1 MNHLKTLI
9 GLLLLL
15 TYITVAEAQQLKPVQ
30 ETDYEHWYS
39 VKVLKASAHA
49 DWYEV
54 FKDYGNL
61 QDSLELHA
69 RHSQKIY
76 KIPISS
82 KREFY
87 EDCYV
92 YVKDQKVNVLHLNTG
107 TTQTFEGFTHF
118 DYSHDLEKLLLKPK
132 DPLKPLSYID
142 LSGQHSQAV
151 PALESYTLSP
161 NGKLLLGTQRF
172 TKKRRVLLF
181 DLQKLQQEP
190 KVLTEVEAK
199 VEELIWS
206 PDSKKL
212 AFRTA
217 KDSLN
222 HSKLYYYNKAGRN
235 LQVFNPDKIPG
246 FPKDQEL
253 CNGPNSQLQ
262 FIFSS
267 TGSNLYF
274 PSKLKVRR
282 EVVWDETVDLFRS
295 RDAYKLLH
303 TQYREDYLNYPLYH
317 VWNPKTNLYRTLSD
331 SIWSRTVLT
340 HNPDYVIRVKQHL
353 NEPPVKIEQ
362 DVALE
367 VLNIQTGN
375 VLKKVERLEYIT
387 SNLVVSPKGN
397 YVNYFKDLNWYT
409 LELKTGKELN
419 LSQLIEQPLYD
430 VDFNWT
436 GSPEA
441 YKIAGYSPDETLIYL
456 YDQYDLYQVH
466 LKTLEVKRLTS
477 GSAEKSSYRIVKQT
491 ITDAFERNYS
501 YDTAPIL
508 DLSEPQFLEVKGEAY
523 ESGYAWLVNGTITE
537 ITYGNTHCYNP
548 IIRNQQLLYLEE
560 DQDEP
565 PRLMFWEPKLKH
577 PQVLFQSNPH
587 YAEYTWGRAKLLKFE
602 NANEQPVAAALMYPF
617 EFDPSKKY
625 PMIVEVYEDKAGEI
639 NRYCNPGVAKTT
651 GFNSSHMRS
660 KGYFVLYPN
669 LKYSIDDVGVSANE
683 SLNAILDHSFQ
694 EQAID
699 TNRLGLIGY
708 SFGGY
713 ETNFIVTH
721 NNRFAAAVSG
731 GGFNDLIRRYT
742 TPKENGYPQFFQ
754 FENYQSRM
762 SKPYYAMKQAY
773 LRNSP
778 ILEVDNMYTPLL
790 LFAGKEDYH
799 VNSHQSESFYLAL
812 SRAEKEVSLL
822 LYPDEAH
829 HFVKSRARKDI
840 TRRVTDWF
848 EHYLKGK
855 PKPLWMQTDAY
866 AFKNGGE

>member
-1 MNHLKTLI
+1 M
-9 GLLLLL
+9 LLLCLN
-15 TYITVAEAQQLKPVQ
+15 TIAKAQQLKPVQ
-30 ETDYEHWYS
+30 ETDYERWYS

-54 FKDYGNL
+54 FKDYENR
-61 QDSLELHA
+61 QDSLMIRA
-69 RHSQKIY
+69 RHSQKTY
-76 KIPISS
+76 EIPLSS

-87 EDCYV
+87 KDCYV
-92 YVKDQKVNVLHLNTG
+92 YVKDQTVNVLHLNTG
-107 TTQTFEGFTHF
+107 TTQTYEGFTHF
-118 DYSHDLEKLLLKPK
+118 EYSDDLKKLLLKPK
-132 DPLKPLSYID
+132 DPLKPLTFVD
-142 LSGQHSQAV
+142 LDGRHTQALT
-151 PALESYTLSP
+151 ALESYTLSP
-161 NGKLLLGTQRF
+161 NGRLLVGVQHVNEI
-172 TKKRRVLLF
+172 RRVLLF
-181 DLQKLQQEP
+181 DLQKLQQKP
-190 KVLTEVEAK
+190 QVLTEVDTKA
-199 VEELIWS
+199 EELIWS
-206 PDSKKL
+206 PDSEKL
-212 AFRTA
+212 ALRTA
-217 KDSLN
+217 TDSLN
-222 HSKLYYYNKAGRN
+222 HSKLYYYETKVRN
-235 LQVFNPDKIPG
+235 LQVFDPGKISG
-246 FPKDQEL
+246 FPKGQEL

-262 FIFSS
+262 FIFAS

-274 PSKLKVRR
+274 PSKPKVRR
-282 EVVWDETVDLFRS
+282 KVVWDETVDLFRS

-317 VWNPKTNLYRTLSD
+317 VWNPRTGLYRTLSD

-340 HNPDYVIRVKQHL
+340 HNQDYVIRVKRHL
-353 NEPPVKIEQ
+353 HEPPVKIEQ

-367 VLNIQTGN
+367 FVNIQTGN
-375 VLKKVERLEYIT
+375 VLKTVEPLEYIT
-387 SNLVVSPKGN
+387 SNLMVSPKGN
-397 YVNYFKDLNWYT
+397 YINYFKDFNWYA
-409 LELKTGKELN
+409 LDLKTGKELN
-419 LSQLIEQPLYD
+419 LSQLIGQPLYD
-430 VDFNWT
+430 VDFDWT

-441 YKIAGYSPDETLIYL
+441 YEIAGYSPDETLIYL
-456 YDQYDLYQVH
+456 YDQYDLYQVD
-466 LKTLEVKRLTS
+466 LKTREVKRLTS
-477 GSAEKSSYRIVKQT
+477 GSAKKRSYRIVKQK
-491 ITDAFERNYS
+491 ITDPFQRNYS
-501 YDTAPIL
+501 YDTAPVL

-523 ESGYAWLVNGTITE
+523 ESGYALLVNGNLKE

-560 DQDEP
+560 DQDLP
-565 PRLMFWEPKLKH
+565 PRLMVWEPKLKH

-587 YAEYTWGRAKLLKFE
+587 YAEYTWGTAKLLKFE

-617 EFDPSKKY
+617 DYDPSKKY
-625 PMIVEVYEDKAGEI
+625 PMIVEVYEDKASEI

-669 LKYSIDDVGVSANE
+669 LKYRIDDVGVSANE

-721 NNRFAAAVSG
+721 NNRFTAAVSG

-742 TPKENGYPQFFQ
+742 SPNESGKPEFFQ

-778 ILEVDNMYTPLL
+778 ILEVDNMDTPLL

-799 VNSHQSESFYLAL
+799 VNWHESESFYLAL

-822 LYPDEAH
+822 LYPYEAH
-829 HFVKSRARKDI
+829 HFVKSKAREDI
-840 TRRVTDWF
+840 TKRVTDWF
-848 EHYLKGK
+848 EHYLKEK
-855 PKPLWMQTDAY
+855 PKPVWMQTNAY
-866 AFKNGGE
+866 AYKNKRE

>member
-1 MNHLKTLI
+1 M
-9 GLLLLL
+9 LLL
-15 TYITVAEAQQLKPVQ
+15 TFNTIAVAQQLKAVQ
-30 ETDYEHWYS
+30 EIDYKRWYS
-39 VKVLKASAHA
+39 IKVLKASADA

-54 FKDYGNL
+54 FKDYENL
-61 QDSLELHA
+61 QDSLVIRA
-69 RHSQKIY
+69 RHSQKTY
-76 KIPISS
+76 EIPLSS

-87 EDCYV
+87 EDSYV
-92 YVKDQKVNVLHLNTG
+92 YVKDQTVNVLHLNTG
-107 TTQTFEGFTHF
+107 TTQTYEGFTHF
-118 DYSHDLEKLLLKPK
+118 DYSDALQKLLLKPK
-132 DPLKPLSYID
+132 DPLKPLTYID
-142 LSGQHSQAV
+142 LDGQHTQAL
-151 PALESYTLSP
+151 PALETYTLSP
-161 NGKLLLGTQRF
+161 NGKLLVGTQRF

-181 DLQKLQQEP
+181 DLQKLQHKPQ
-190 KVLTEVEAK
+190 VLTEVEAK
-199 VEELIWS
+199 IEELIWS
-206 PDSKKL
+206 PDSEKL

-217 KDSLN
+217 TDSLN
-222 HSKLYYYNKAGRN
+222 HSKLYYYDTGGRN
-235 LQVFNPDKIPG
+235 LQVFDPDKKSG
-246 FPKDQEL
+246 FPKGQEL
-253 CNGPNSQLQ
+253 CNGPNSQLR

-267 TGSNLYF
+267 TGGNLYF
-274 PSKLKVRR
+274 PSKPKVQR

-295 RDAYKLLH
+295 RDAYKLLN

-317 VWNPKTNLYRTLSD
+317 VWNPKTGLYRTLSD
-331 SIWSRTVLT
+331 SIWSRTILT

-367 VLNIQTGN
+367 FLNIQTGE
-375 VLKKVERLEYIT
+375 VLKTLERLEYIT
-387 SNLVVSPKGN
+387 TNLMVSSKGS
-397 YVNYFKDLNWYT
+397 YVNYFKDFNWYA
-409 LELKTGKELN
+409 LDLKTGKELN
-419 LSQLIEQPLYD
+419 LSQLIGQPLYD
-430 VDFNWT
+430 VDFDWT

-441 YKIAGYSPDETLIYL
+441 YKIAGYSPDETLMYL
-456 YDQYDLYQVH
+456 YDRYDLYQVH
-466 LKTLEVKRLTS
+466 LKTREVKRLTS
-477 GSAEKSSYRIVKQT
+477 GSSKKRSYRIVKQT
-491 ITDAFERNYS
+491 ITDTFERNYS
-501 YDTAPIL
+501 YDTAPVL

-523 ESGYAWLVNGTITE
+523 ESGYAWLVNGTLKE

-548 IIRNQQLLYLEE
+548 IIRNQQLFYLYE
-560 DQDEP
+560 DQDVP
-565 PRLMFWEPKLKH
+565 PRLMVWEPKLEH
-577 PQVLFQSNPH
+577 PQELFQSNPH
-587 YAEYTWGRAKLLKFE
+587 YPEYTWGKAKLLKFE

-617 EFDPSKKY
+617 DFDPAKKY

-639 NRYCNPGVAKTT
+639 NRYCNPGTRKTT
-651 GFNSSHMRS
+651 GFNSSLMRS

-669 LKYSIDDVGVSANE
+669 LKYRIDDVGVSANE
-683 SLNAILDHSFQ
+683 SLNAILDCSFQ

-742 TPKENGYPQFFQ
+742 SPSESGKPEFFQ

-778 ILEVDNMYTPLL
+778 ILEVDNLDTPLL

-799 VNSHQSESFYLAL
+799 VNWHESESFYLAL
-812 SRAEKEVSLL
+812 SRIEKEAILL

-829 HFVKSRARKDI
+829 HFVKSKAREDI
-840 TRRVTDWF
+840 TKRVTDWF
-848 EHYLKGK
+848 NHYLKEN

-866 AFKNGGE
+866 AFKNEAD

>member
-1 MNHLKTLI
+1 MKHLKALI
-9 GLLLLL
+9 SLMLLLCLN
-15 TYITVAEAQQLKPVQ
+15 TVAKAQQLKPVQ
-30 ETDYEHWYS
+30 ETDYERWYS
-39 VKVLKASAHA
+39 VKVLKTSADA

-54 FKDYGNL
+54 FKDYENR
-61 QDSLELHA
+61 QDSLMIRA
-69 RHSQKIY
+69 RHSQKTY
-76 KIPISS
+76 EIPLSS

-87 EDCYV
+87 KDCYV
-92 YVKDQKVNVLHLNTG
+92 YVMDQTVNVLHLNTG
-107 TTQTFEGFTHF
+107 TTQTYEGSTHF
-118 DYSHDLEKLLLKPK
+118 EYSDDLEKLLLKPK
-132 DPLKPLSYID
+132 DPLKPLTYVD
-142 LSGQHSQAV
+142 LDGRHTQAL

-161 NGKLLLGTQRF
+161 NGKLMVGIQHVNEI
-172 TKKRRVLLF
+172 RRVLLF
-181 DLQKLQQEP
+181 DLQKPQQKP
-190 KVLTEVEAK
+190 LVLTEVDAK
-199 VEELIWS
+199 AEELIWS
-206 PDSKKL
+206 PDSEKL
-212 AFRTA
+212 ALRTA
-217 KDSLN
+217 TDYIN
-222 HSKLYYYNKAGRN
+222 HSKLYYYETKGRN
-235 LQVFNPDKIPG
+235 LQVFDPDKIPA

-262 FIFSS
+262 FIFAS

-295 RDAYKLLH
+295 RDTYKLLH

-317 VWNPKTNLYRTLSD
+317 VWNPKTGLYRTLSD
-331 SIWSRTVLT
+331 SIWSRTILT
-340 HNPDYVIRVKQHL
+340 HNQDYVIRVKQHL

-375 VLKKVERLEYIT
+375 VLKTVERLEYIT
-387 SNLVVSPKGN
+387 SNLMVSPKGN
-397 YVNYFKDLNWYT
+397 YINYFKDLNWYA
-409 LELKTGKELN
+409 LDLKTGKELN
-419 LSQLIEQPLYD
+419 LSQLIGQPLYD
-430 VDFNWT
+430 VDFDWT

-441 YKIAGYSPDETLIYL
+441 YKIAGYSPDETLMYL
-456 YDQYDLYQVH
+456 YDRYDLYQVH
-466 LKTLEVKRLTS
+466 LKTREVRRLTS
-477 GSAEKSSYRIVKQT
+477 GNAKKRSYRIVKQK
-491 ITDAFERNYS
+491 ITDPFQRNYS
-501 YDTAPIL
+501 YDTAPVL

-523 ESGYAWLVNGTITE
+523 ESGYALLVNGNLKE

-560 DQDEP
+560 DQDLP
-565 PRLMFWEPKLKH
+565 PRLMVWEPKLKH

-587 YAEYTWGRAKLLKFE
+587 YAEYTWGKAKLLKFE
-602 NANEQPVAAALMYPF
+602 NANEQPVVAALMYPF
-617 EFDPSKKY
+617 DYDPSKKY
-625 PMIVEVYEDKAGEI
+625 PMVVEVYEDKAGEI

-669 LKYSIDDVGVSANE
+669 LKYEIDNVGVSANE

-713 ETNFIVTH
+713 ETNFIMTH

-731 GGFNDLIRRYT
+731 GGFNDLIQRYT

-762 SKPYYAMKQAY
+762 SKPYYIMKQAY

-778 ILEVDNMYTPLL
+778 ILEVDNMDTPLL

-799 VNSHQSESFYLAL
+799 VNWHQSESFYLAL
-812 SRAEKEVSLL
+812 SRAEKEVTLL
-822 LYPDEAH
+822 LYPDETH

-866 AFKNGGE
+866 AFINGGE